1 MSPARPL
8 SLDTPLISRTMPRLA
23 GMATELLDA
32 GLAQI
37 PGTEQLPPGHFAED
51 VAPSIV
57 AMVAAVLRAID
68 EQRDL
73 GSDEIA
79 ALVVPV
85 IERQAE
91 ERIPLRMAFKAL
103 FGGVHRLWQEIAEQ
117 AEPEDMADL
126 ISLTGLLLGLLE
138 QLNIIMAETHADVVQ
153 SIFGT
158 EREARRELSS
168 ALLHGGAAEELA
180 IRADITLADEYDLL
194 AVQVPAGHR
203 RVPLAD
209 NAIARRRVRL
219 ATEMLDDMSGL
230 SPLHTFDGTTGYVL
244 LPPPADGTDAVR
256 HGRLAEEMTR
266 QLDTQVVVI
275 EFHTVARSRLPEAVK
290 QITEL
295 SELAVSIGKP
305 AGTYTLDDLMLEYQL
320 TRPGPAR
327 DRLATRIT
335 PLLEHPHLFE
345 ALQAH
350 IRFGWDR
357 KRAAA
362 AVHLHPNSF
371 SYRLRRV
378 ADLTGFD
385 PSDPYDSR
393 MLAAA
398 LTVYELF
405 PPDKVPDT
413 E

>member
-8 SLDTPLISRTMPRLA
+8 DLDSPLISRAVPRLTEL
-23 GMATELLDA
+23 ATELLDA

-37 PGTEQLPPGHFAED
+37 PGTEQLPPGHFTED
-51 VAPSIV
+51 VVPSIV
-57 AMVAAVLRAID
+57 AVVATVLRAID
-68 EQRDL
+68 EQREIDA
-73 GSDEIA
+73 DEIA

-85 IERQAE
+85 VERQAE
-91 ERIPLRMAFKAL
+91 ERIPLRIAIKAF
-103 FGGVHRLWQEIAEQ
+103 FGGVHRFWQEIAAQ
-117 AEPEDMADL
+117 AQPADLPDL
-126 ISLTGLLLGLLE
+126 ISLSSLLLDLLE
-138 QLNIIMAETHADVVQ
+138 HLNIIMAETHSDVVQ

-168 ALLHGGAAEELA
+168 ALLHGGSAEELA
-180 IRADITLADEYDLL
+180 VRADIALADEYDLL
-194 AVQVPAGHR
+194 AVRVPAGDR
-203 RVPLAD
+203 RVLLAED
-209 NAIARRRVRL
+209 ALARRRVRL
-219 ATEMLDDMSGL
+219 AREMLNDLSGL

-244 LPPPADGTDAVR
+244 LPPPADGSDAVR
-256 HGRLAEEMTR
+256 YGNVATELSQ
-266 QLDTQVVVI
+266 QLDAPVVVI
-275 EFHTVARSRLPEAVK
+275 EFHAVTRTRLPEAVRE
-290 QITEL
+290 IAEL
-295 SELAVSIGKP
+295 SELAMSLGKP

-327 DRLATRIT
+327 DRLATRIV

-378 ADLTGFD
+378 AELTGFD
-385 PSDPYDSR
+385 PSEPNDSR

-405 PPDKVPDT
+405 PPQRGA
-413 E
+413 ENE

>member
-1 MSPARPL
+1 
-8 SLDTPLISRTMPRLA
+8 MPRLTEL
-23 GMATELLDA
+23 ATELLDA

-37 PGTEQLPPGHFAED
+37 PGTEQLPPGHFTED
-51 VAPSIV
+51 VVPSIV
-57 AMVAAVLRAID
+57 AVVATVLRAID
-68 EQRDL
+68 EQREIDA
-73 GSDEIA
+73 DEIA

-85 IERQAE
+85 VERQAE
-91 ERIPLRMAFKAL
+91 ERIPLRIAIKAF
-103 FGGVHRLWQEIAEQ
+103 FGGVHRFWQEIAAQ
-117 AEPEDMADL
+117 AQPADLPDL
-126 ISLTGLLLGLLE
+126 ISLSSLLLDLLE
-138 QLNIIMAETHADVVQ
+138 HLNIIMAETHSDVVQ

-168 ALLHGGAAEELA
+168 ALLHGGSAEELA
-180 IRADITLADEYDLL
+180 VRADIALADEYDLL
-194 AVQVPAGHR
+194 AVRVPAGDR
-203 RVPLAD
+203 RVLLAED
-209 NAIARRRVRL
+209 ALARRRVRL
-219 ATEMLDDMSGL
+219 AREMLNDLSGL

-244 LPPPADGTDAVR
+244 LPPPADGSDAVR
-256 HGRLAEEMTR
+256 YGNVATELSQ
-266 QLDTQVVVI
+266 QLDAPVVVI
-275 EFHTVARSRLPEAVK
+275 EFHAVTRTRLPEAVRE
-290 QITEL
+290 IAEL
-295 SELAVSIGKP
+295 SELAMSLGKP

-327 DRLATRIT
+327 DRLATRIV

-378 ADLTGFD
+378 AELTGFD
-385 PSDPYDSR
+385 PSEPNDSR

-405 PPDKVPDT
+405 PPQRGA
-413 E
+413 ENE